1 MAAKAAMSDDP
12 FMSFLPIGEIFV
24 KFTGSFT
31 FGGFVQFPVASRI
44 GIGIGIGSPKHWHY
58 GRGGWHWMA
67 DRHKQTPLDTAR
79 RVSTVRATIR

>member
-31 FGGFVQFPVASRI
+31 FGGFAQFPVASRI
-44 GIGIGIGSPKHWHY
+44 GIGITGEVVSIGW
-58 GRGGWHWMA
+58 
-67 DRHKQTPLDTAR
+67 QTAINKLPWTR
-79 RVSTVRATIR
+79 RAVSLP